1 MGSGD
6 DRYRDRYER
15 ALGISYRKPR
25 RSGHVE
31 QCEHHE
37 PATAD
42 TPLMQ
47 RILVCDDDG
56 RTARALRAVLGD
68 AGFRVAVAASAEEAL
83 DAAALRPPA
92 AAIIELALPDADGV
106 DLCRQLREW
115 SAIPIIVLSAI
126 DEEHH
131 KVRALNAGADDYVT
145 KPFGP
150 DELVARVRAALRRAR
165 GDTRDQRIE
174 VEGGLAV
181 DFARRAVH
189 RDGREVHLTPIEFRL
204 LGVLLRDRGR
214 VHTHASLL
222 RQVWGPGH
230 AHDAQLL
237 RTHIANLRRK
247 LASTHIRTL
256 HGVGYRFEVPRP
268 RVAVLPGPARSP
280 THVPDLRA
288 A

>member
-1 MGSGD
+1 
-6 DRYRDRYER
+6 
-15 ALGISYRKPR
+15 
-25 RSGHVE
+25 
-31 QCEHHE
+31 
-37 PATAD
+37 
-42 TPLMQ
+42 MQ

-68 AGFRVAVAASAEEAL
+68 AGFGVAVAASAEEAL
-83 DAAALRPPA
+83 DAAALCPPA
-92 AAIIELALPDADGV
+92 AAITELALPDADGV

-150 DELVARVRAALRRAR
+150 DELVARLRAALRRAR
-165 GDTRDQRIE
+165 GDTRDQRVD

-189 RDGREVHLTPIEFRL
+189 RDGREVHLTPIEFSL

-214 VHTHASLL
+214 AHTHASLI

-230 AHDAQLL
+230 VHDAQVL

-256 HGVGYRFEVPRP
+256 HGVGYRFEEPRP